1 MALPVQ
7 RALCGPIGRSRRLT
21 QKETA
26 ASFTDNIRDARR
38 HPDLFCRD
46 YAPHTLSATYDQSLK
61 TGGCRMTALPFFH
74 DSH

>member
-26 ASFTDNIRDARR
+26 ASLPIIYGMPDGIPTCFAEITPPIRLVPPMINR
-38 HPDLFCRD
+38 
-46 YAPHTLSATYDQSLK
+46 
-61 TGGCRMTALPFFH
+61 
-74 DSH
+74 